1 MLPNNPLT
9 QYFRQP
15 AIYIRLPSGGKFYP
29 PGTLQMPPNN
39 ELPVLPMTSVDE
51 ITYRTPDALFN
62 GTATVNVIKSCVPS
76 IRDPWS
82 MPSTDIDAVLVGI
95 RIASYGHEM
104 EIGTT
109 CPACNE
115 ADEISVD
122 LRRVNDMISVG
133 NYDQVLHIGDL
144 EIYFKPI
151 TYRTVNQN
159 NQVQFEQQQAL
170 RVLDNDDVEETV
182 KLAQLNQS
190 MKIMNSLT
198 LKTVAQS
205 IGAIKT
211 PDALVTEL
219 DYIYEFLNNCDSKLF
234 AKLRDHVIS
243 LKQASEIKPINLTCS
258 ECSHKYTQPFTLD
271 MASFFGDAS

>member
-15 AIYIRLPSGGKFYP
+15 AVYIRLPSGGKFYP

-76 IRDPWS
+76 IRDPWV

-109 CPACNE
+109 CPACNA

-122 LRRVNDMISVG
+122 LRRVNDMISAG
-133 NYDQVLHIGDL
+133 NYDQVLNIGDL

-151 TYRTVNQN
+151 TYRTVNLN
-159 NQVQFEQQQAL
+159 NQVQLEQQQAMQL
-170 RVLDNDDVEETV
+170 LNSDADEKTKID
-182 KLAQLNQS
+182 QLN
-190 MKIMNSLT
+190 KSLAVINETT
-198 LKTVAQS
+198 LNTVAQS
-205 IGAIKT
+205 IAAIKT
-211 PDALVTEL
+211 PQAMVTET
-219 DYIYEFLNNCDSKLF
+219 EFIVDFLKNCDSKKF
-234 AKLRDHVIS
+234 NQLRDHVIG
-243 LKQASEIKPINLTCS
+243 LKQASEVKPLDLICK
-258 ECSHKYTQPFTLD
+258 ECDHKYKQAFTLD
-271 MASFFGDAS
+271 LSSFFEDAS

>member
-15 AIYIRLPSGGKFYP
+15 AVYIRLPSGGKFYP

-76 IRDPWS
+76 IRDPWV

-122 LRRVNDMISVG
+122 LRRVNDMISAG
-133 NYDQVLHIGDL
+133 NYDQVLNIGDL

-151 TYRTVNQN
+151 TYRTVNLN
-159 NQVQFEQQQAL
+159 NQVQLEQQQAMQL
-170 RVLDNDDVEETV
+170 INSDADEKIKID
-182 KLAQLNQS
+182 QLNKS
-190 MKIMNSLT
+190 IAVINETT
-198 LKTVAQS
+198 LNTVAQS
-205 IGAIKT
+205 IAAIKT
-211 PDALVTEL
+211 PQAMVTET
-219 DYIYEFLNNCDSKLF
+219 EFIVDFLKNCDSKKF
-234 AKLRDHVIS
+234 NQLRDYVIG
-243 LKQASEIKPINLTCS
+243 LKQASEVKPLDLTCK
-258 ECSHKYTQPFTLD
+258 ECNHKYKQAFTLD
-271 MASFFGDAS
+271 LSSFFEDAS

>member
-76 IRDPWS
+76 IRDPWG

-133 NYDQVLHIGDL
+133 NYDQVLNIGDL

-159 NQVQFEQQQAL
+159 NQVQLEQQQAMQL
-170 RVLDNDDVEETV
+170 INSDVDDRIKLD
-182 KLAQLNQS
+182 QLNKS
-190 MKIMNSLT
+190 MAVINDTT
-198 LKTVAQS
+198 LNTVAQS
-205 IGAIKT
+205 IAAIKT
-211 PDALVTEL
+211 PQAMVTET
-219 DYIYEFLNNCDSKLF
+219 EFIVDFLRNCDSKKF
-234 AKLRDHVIS
+234 NQLRDYVID
-243 LKQASEIKPINLTCS
+243 LKQKSEVKPLDLTCK
-258 ECSHKYTQPFTLD
+258 ECGHKYSQAFTLD
-271 MASFFGDAS
+271 LSSFFEGAS

>member
-15 AIYIRLPSGGKFYP
+15 AVYIRLPSGGKFYP
-29 PGTLQMPPNN
+29 PGTLQMPPNS

-76 IRDPWS
+76 IRDPWV

-122 LRRVNDMISVG
+122 LRRVNDMISAG
-133 NYDQVLHIGDL
+133 NYDQVLNIGDL

-159 NQVQFEQQQAL
+159 NQVQLEQQQAMQL
-170 RVLDNDDVEETV
+170 INSDADEKIKID
-182 KLAQLNQS
+182 QLNKS
-190 MKIMNSLT
+190 IAVINETT
-198 LKTVAQS
+198 LNTVAQS
-205 IGAIKT
+205 IAAIKT
-211 PDALVTEL
+211 PQAMVTET
-219 DYIYEFLNNCDSKLF
+219 EFIVDFLKNCDSKKF
-234 AKLRDHVIS
+234 NQLRDYVIG
-243 LKQASEIKPINLTCS
+243 LKQASEVKPLDLICK
-258 ECSHKYTQPFTLD
+258 ECSHKYKQAFTLD
-271 MASFFGDAS
+271 LSSFFEDAS

>member
-15 AIYIRLPSGGKFYP
+15 AVYIRLPSGGKFYP

-76 IRDPWS
+76 IRDPWV

-122 LRRVNDMISVG
+122 LRRVNDMISAG
-133 NYDQVLHIGDL
+133 NYDQVLNMGDL

-159 NQVQFEQQQAL
+159 NQVQLEQQQAMQL
-170 RVLDNDDVEETV
+170 INSDADEKIKID
-182 KLAQLNQS
+182 QLNKS
-190 MKIMNSLT
+190 IAVINETT
-198 LKTVAQS
+198 LNTVAQS
-205 IGAIKT
+205 ISAIKT
-211 PDALVTEL
+211 PQAMVTET
-219 DYIYEFLNNCDSKLF
+219 EFIVDFLKNCDSKKF
-234 AKLRDHVIS
+234 NQLRDYVIG
-243 LKQASEIKPINLTCS
+243 LKQASEVKPLDLTCK
-258 ECSHKYTQPFTLD
+258 ECSHKYKQAFTLD
-271 MASFFGDAS
+271 LSSFFEDAS

>member
-15 AIYIRLPSGGKFYP
+15 AVYIRLPSGGKFYP
-29 PGTLQMPPNN
+29 PGSLQMPPNS

-76 IRDPWS
+76 IRDPWV

-133 NYDQVLHIGDL
+133 NYDQVLNIGDL

-159 NQVQFEQQQAL
+159 NQVQLEQQQAMQL
-170 RVLDNDDVEETV
+170 INSDADEKIKID
-182 KLAQLNQS
+182 QLNKS
-190 MKIMNSLT
+190 IAVINETT
-198 LKTVAQS
+198 LNTVAQS
-205 IGAIKT
+205 ISAIKT
-211 PDALVTEL
+211 PQAMVTET
-219 DYIYEFLNNCDSKLF
+219 EFIVDFLKNCDSKKF
-234 AKLRDHVIS
+234 NQLRDYVIG
-243 LKQASEIKPINLTCS
+243 LKQASEVKPLDLTCK
-258 ECSHKYTQPFTLD
+258 ECNHKYKQAFTLD
-271 MASFFGDAS
+271 LSSFFEDAS

>member
-76 IRDPWS
+76 IRDPWV

-109 CPACNE
+109 CPACNT

-133 NYDQVLHIGDL
+133 NYDQVLNIGDL

-159 NQVQFEQQQAL
+159 NQVQLEQQQAMQL
-170 RVLDNDDVEETV
+170 INSDADEKIKID
-182 KLAQLNQS
+182 QLNKS
-190 MKIMNSLT
+190 IAVINETT
-198 LKTVAQS
+198 LNTVAQS
-205 IGAIKT
+205 IAAIKT
-211 PDALVTEL
+211 PQAMVTET
-219 DYIYEFLNNCDSKLF
+219 EFIVDFLKNCDSKKF
-234 AKLRDHVIS
+234 NQLRDYVIG
-243 LKQASEIKPINLTCS
+243 LKQASEVKPLDLTCK
-258 ECSHKYTQPFTLD
+258 ECSHKYKQAFTLD
-271 MASFFGDAS
+271 LSSFFEDAS

>member
-15 AIYIRLPSGGKFYP
+15 AVYIRLPSGGKFYP
-29 PGTLQMPPNN
+29 PGSLQMPPNN

-76 IRDPWS
+76 IRDPWV

-122 LRRVNDMISVG
+122 LRRVNDMISAG
-133 NYDQVLHIGDL
+133 NYDQVLNIGDL

-159 NQVQFEQQQAL
+159 NQVQLEQQQAMQL
-170 RVLDNDDVEETV
+170 INSDADEKIKID
-182 KLAQLNQS
+182 QLNKS
-190 MKIMNSLT
+190 IAVINETT
-198 LKTVAQS
+198 LNTVAQS
-205 IGAIKT
+205 IAAIKT
-211 PDALVTEL
+211 PQAMVTET
-219 DYIYEFLNNCDSKLF
+219 EFIVDFLKNCDSKKF
-234 AKLRDHVIS
+234 NQLRDYVIG
-243 LKQASEIKPINLTCS
+243 LKQASEVKPLDLTCK
-258 ECSHKYTQPFTLD
+258 ECNHKYKQAFTLD
-271 MASFFGDAS
+271 LSSFFEDAS

>member
-62 GTATVNVIKSCVPS
+62 GTATVNVIKSCVPG
-76 IRDPWS
+76 IRDPWV

-122 LRRVNDMISVG
+122 LRRVNDMISVSD
-133 NYDQVLHIGDL
+133 YDQVLNIGDL

-159 NQVQFEQQQAL
+159 NQVQLEQQQAMQL
-170 RVLDNDDVEETV
+170 INSDADEKIKID
-182 KLAQLNQS
+182 QLNKS
-190 MKIMNSLT
+190 IAVINETT
-198 LKTVAQS
+198 LNTVAQS
-205 IGAIKT
+205 IAAIKT
-211 PDALVTEL
+211 PQAMVTET
-219 DYIYEFLNNCDSKLF
+219 EFIVDFLKNCDSKKF
-234 AKLRDHVIS
+234 NQLRDYVIG
-243 LKQASEIKPINLTCS
+243 LKQTSEVKPLDLVCK
-258 ECSHKYTQPFTLD
+258 ECDHKYKQAFTLD
-271 MASFFGDAS
+271 LSSFFEDAS

>member
-29 PGTLQMPPNN
+29 PGTLQMPPNS

-76 IRDPWS
+76 IRDPWV

-122 LRRVNDMISVG
+122 LRRVNDMISAG
-133 NYDQVLHIGDL
+133 NYDQVLNIGDL

-159 NQVQFEQQQAL
+159 NQVQLEQQQAMQL
-170 RVLDNDDVEETV
+170 INSDADEKIKID
-182 KLAQLNQS
+182 QLNKS
-190 MKIMNSLT
+190 IAVINETT
-198 LKTVAQS
+198 LNTVAQS
-205 IGAIKT
+205 IAAIKT
-211 PDALVTEL
+211 PQAMVTET
-219 DYIYEFLNNCDSKLF
+219 EFIVDFLKNCDSKKF
-234 AKLRDHVIS
+234 NQLRDYVIG
-243 LKQASEIKPINLTCS
+243 LKQASEVKPLDLTCK
-258 ECSHKYTQPFTLD
+258 ECSHKYKQAFTLD
-271 MASFFGDAS
+271 LSSFFEDAS

>member
-29 PGTLQMPPNN
+29 PGTLQMPPNS

-62 GTATVNVIKSCVPS
+62 GTATVNVIKSCVPG
-76 IRDPWS
+76 IRDPWV

-133 NYDQVLHIGDL
+133 NYDQVLNIGDL

-159 NQVQFEQQQAL
+159 NQVQLEQQQAMQL
-170 RVLDNDDVEETV
+170 INSDADEKIKIE
-182 KLAQLNQS
+182 QLNKS
-190 MKIMNSLT
+190 IAVINETT
-198 LKTVAQS
+198 LNTVAQS
-205 IGAIKT
+205 IAAIKT
-211 PDALVTEL
+211 PQAMVTET
-219 DYIYEFLNNCDSKLF
+219 EFIVDFLKNCDSKKF
-234 AKLRDHVIS
+234 NQLRDYVIG
-243 LKQASEIKPINLTCS
+243 LKQASEVKPLDLICK
-258 ECSHKYTQPFTLD
+258 ECSHKYKQAFTLD
-271 MASFFGDAS
+271 LSSFFEDAS

>member
-15 AIYIRLPSGGKFYP
+15 AVYIRLPSGGKFYP

-76 IRDPWS
+76 IRDPWV

-122 LRRVNDMISVG
+122 LRRVNDMISAG
-133 NYDQVLHIGDL
+133 NYDQVLNIGDL

-159 NQVQFEQQQAL
+159 NQVQLEQQQAMQL
-170 RVLDNDDVEETV
+170 INSDADEKIKID
-182 KLAQLNQS
+182 QLNKS
-190 MKIMNSLT
+190 IAVINETT
-198 LKTVAQS
+198 LNTVAQS
-205 IGAIKT
+205 IAAIKT
-211 PDALVTEL
+211 PQAMVTET
-219 DYIYEFLNNCDSKLF
+219 EFIVDFLKNCDSKKF
-234 AKLRDHVIS
+234 NQLRDYVIG
-243 LKQASEIKPINLTCS
+243 LKQASEVKPLDLICK
-258 ECSHKYTQPFTLD
+258 ECSHKYKQAFTLD
-271 MASFFGDAS
+271 LSSFFEDAS

>member
-15 AIYIRLPSGGKFYP
+15 AVYIRLPSGGKFYP

-76 IRDPWS
+76 IRDPWV

-122 LRRVNDMISVG
+122 LRRVNDMINVG
-133 NYDQVLHIGDL
+133 NYDQVLNIGDL

-159 NQVQFEQQQAL
+159 NQVQLEQQQAMQL
-170 RVLDNDDVEETV
+170 INSDADEKIKID
-182 KLAQLNQS
+182 QLNKS
-190 MKIMNSLT
+190 IAVINETT
-198 LKTVAQS
+198 LNTVAQS
-205 IGAIKT
+205 ISAIKT
-211 PDALVTEL
+211 PQAMVTET
-219 DYIYEFLNNCDSKLF
+219 EFIVDFLKNCDSKKF
-234 AKLRDHVIS
+234 NQLRDYVIG
-243 LKQASEIKPINLTCS
+243 LKQASEVKPLDLTCK
-258 ECSHKYTQPFTLD
+258 ECNHKYKQAFTLD
-271 MASFFGDAS
+271 LSSFFEDAS

>member
-29 PGTLQMPPNN
+29 PGTLQMPPNS

-76 IRDPWS
+76 IRDPWV

-104 EIGTT
+104 QIGTT

-133 NYDQVLHIGDL
+133 NYDQVLNIGDL

-159 NQVQFEQQQAL
+159 NQVQLEQQQAMQL
-170 RVLDNDDVEETV
+170 INSDADEKIKID
-182 KLAQLNQS
+182 QLN
-190 MKIMNSLT
+190 KSLT
-198 LKTVAQS
+198 VINETTLYTVAQS
-205 IGAIKT
+205 IAAIKT
-211 PDALVTEL
+211 PQAMVTET
-219 DYIYEFLNNCDSKLF
+219 EFIVDFLRNCDSKKF
-234 AKLRDHVIS
+234 NQLRDYVIS
-243 LKQASEIKPINLTCS
+243 LKQASEVKPLDLTCK
-258 ECSHKYTQPFTLD
+258 ECNHKYKQAFTLD
-271 MASFFGDAS
+271 LSSFFEDAS

>member
-15 AIYIRLPSGGKFYP
+15 AVYIQLPSGGKFYP
-29 PGTLQMPPNN
+29 PGTLQMPPNS

-76 IRDPWS
+76 IRDPWV

-133 NYDQVLHIGDL
+133 NYDQVLNIGDL

-159 NQVQFEQQQAL
+159 NQVQLEQQQAMQL
-170 RVLDNDDVEETV
+170 INSDADEKIKID
-182 KLAQLNQS
+182 QLNKS
-190 MKIMNSLT
+190 IAVINETT
-198 LKTVAQS
+198 LNTVAQS
-205 IGAIKT
+205 IAAIKT
-211 PDALVTEL
+211 PQAMVTET
-219 DYIYEFLNNCDSKLF
+219 EFIVDFLKNCDSKKF
-234 AKLRDHVIS
+234 NQLRDYVIG
-243 LKQASEIKPINLTCS
+243 LKQASEVKPLDLTCK
-258 ECSHKYTQPFTLD
+258 ECSHKYKQAFTLD
-271 MASFFGDAS
+271 LSSFFEDAS

>member
-62 GTATVNVIKSCVPS
+62 GTATVNVIKSCVPG
-76 IRDPWS
+76 IRDPWV

-122 LRRVNDMISVG
+122 LRRVNDMISVSD
-133 NYDQVLHIGDL
+133 YDQVLNIGDL

-159 NQVQFEQQQAL
+159 NQVQLEQQQAMQL
-170 RVLDNDDVEETV
+170 INSDADEKIKID
-182 KLAQLNQS
+182 QLNKS
-190 MKIMNSLT
+190 IAVINETT
-198 LKTVAQS
+198 LNTVAQS
-205 IGAIKT
+205 IAAIKT
-211 PDALVTEL
+211 PQAMVTES
-219 DYIYEFLNNCDSKLF
+219 EFIVDFLKNCDSKKF
-234 AKLRDHVIS
+234 NQLRDYVIG
-243 LKQASEIKPINLTCS
+243 LKQASEVKPLDLICK
-258 ECSHKYTQPFTLD
+258 ECSHKYKQAFTLD
-271 MASFFGDAS
+271 LSSFFEDAS

>member
-15 AIYIRLPSGGKFYP
+15 AVYIRLPSGGKFYP
-29 PGTLQMPPNN
+29 PGSLQMPPNS

-76 IRDPWS
+76 IRDPWV

-122 LRRVNDMISVG
+122 LRRVNDMISAG
-133 NYDQVLHIGDL
+133 NYDQVLNIGDL

-159 NQVQFEQQQAL
+159 NQVQLEQQQAMQL
-170 RVLDNDDVEETV
+170 INSDADEKIKID
-182 KLAQLNQS
+182 QLNKS
-190 MKIMNSLT
+190 IAVINETT
-198 LKTVAQS
+198 LNTVAQS
-205 IGAIKT
+205 IAAIKT
-211 PDALVTEL
+211 PQAMVTET
-219 DYIYEFLNNCDSKLF
+219 EFIVDFLKNCDSKKF
-234 AKLRDHVIS
+234 NQLRDYVIG
-243 LKQASEIKPINLTCS
+243 LKQASEVKPLDLTCK
-258 ECSHKYTQPFTLD
+258 ECSHKYKQAFTLD
-271 MASFFGDAS
+271 LSSFFEDAS

>member
-29 PGTLQMPPNN
+29 TGTLQMPPNS

-76 IRDPWS
+76 IRDPWV

-133 NYDQVLHIGDL
+133 NYDQVLNIGDL

-159 NQVQFEQQQAL
+159 NQVQLEQQQAMQL
-170 RVLDNDDVEETV
+170 INSDADEKIKID
-182 KLAQLNQS
+182 QLNKS
-190 MKIMNSLT
+190 IAVINETT
-198 LKTVAQS
+198 LHTVAQS
-205 IGAIKT
+205 IAAIKT
-211 PDALVTEL
+211 PQAMVTET
-219 DYIYEFLNNCDSKLF
+219 EFIVDFLKNCDSKKF
-234 AKLRDHVIS
+234 NQLRDYVIG
-243 LKQASEIKPINLTCS
+243 LKQASEVKPLDLTCK
-258 ECSHKYTQPFTLD
+258 ECDHKYKQAFTLD
-271 MASFFGDAS
+271 LSSFFEDAS

>member
-15 AIYIRLPSGGKFYP
+15 AVYIRLPSGGKFYP
-29 PGTLQMPPNN
+29 PGTLQMPPNS

-76 IRDPWS
+76 IRDPWV

-122 LRRVNDMISVG
+122 LRRVNDMISAG
-133 NYDQVLHIGDL
+133 NYDQVLNIGDL

-159 NQVQFEQQQAL
+159 NQVQLEQQQAMQL
-170 RVLDNDDVEETV
+170 INSDADEKIKID
-182 KLAQLNQS
+182 QLNKS
-190 MKIMNSLT
+190 IAVINETT
-198 LKTVAQS
+198 LNTVAQS
-205 IGAIKT
+205 IAAIKT
-211 PDALVTEL
+211 PQAMVTET
-219 DYIYEFLNNCDSKLF
+219 EFIVDFLKNCDSKKF
-234 AKLRDHVIS
+234 NQLRDYVIG
-243 LKQASEIKPINLTCS
+243 LKQASEVKPLDLTCK
-258 ECSHKYTQPFTLD
+258 ECSHKYKQAFTLD
-271 MASFFGDAS
+271 LSSFFEDAS

>member
-15 AIYIRLPSGGKFYP
+15 AVYIRLPSGGKFYP

-76 IRDPWS
+76 IRDPWV

-133 NYDQVLHIGDL
+133 NYDQVLNIGDL

-159 NQVQFEQQQAL
+159 NQVQLEQQQAMQL
-170 RVLDNDDVEETV
+170 INSDADEKIKID
-182 KLAQLNQS
+182 QLNKS
-190 MKIMNSLT
+190 IAVINETT
-198 LKTVAQS
+198 LNTVAQS
-205 IGAIKT
+205 IAAIKT
-211 PDALVTEL
+211 PQAMVTET
-219 DYIYEFLNNCDSKLF
+219 EFIVDFLKNCDSKKF
-234 AKLRDHVIS
+234 NQLRDYVIG
-243 LKQASEIKPINLTCS
+243 LKQASEVKPLDLTCK
-258 ECSHKYTQPFTLD
+258 ECSHKYKQAFTLD
-271 MASFFGDAS
+271 LSSFFEDAS